1 MSTDEMN
8 TDAPSSTPRTGTT
21 GGPVGADRVENRE
34 PAWLL
39 VTRREI
45 VSRITDKSFLIGTVL
60 MIAMIVGFIGFTA
73 WQDERTDEVTLGA
86 TPDAV
91 AMATAIADNASE
103 VDDRVEV
110 TLVELDDEQDARTA
124 VREQDVDAWLH
135 PVDGGWELT
144 TESSEEDSLTDVARV
159 VVRQQVLADNAAELG
174 TSVDDLEAGS
184 TVSTAFLRGDAE
196 KAGVAEA
203 VGFVFVFLF
212 YFAAL
217 VFGMQLA
224 SSVIEEKQSRI
235 VEIIAAAIPLRHLLA
250 GKVLGNTALAVIQLL
265 VYLAV
270 GLVGM
275 SFTSFKSYVPALS
288 GPTAWF
294 IGFFLA
300 GFIALACL
308 WAVAGSLASRTEDL
322 QATSTP
328 LTMLMLVMFFGGL
341 SLDGRGQVIASFVP
355 PVSAVVMPKRIL
367 AGGVAWWEP
376 LVALGLLAVFAAIT
390 VWVGERLYRRA
401 LLQTGGR
408 VSLRQAW
415 SAAE

>member
-1 MSTDEMN
+1 MSTDKSSPDDLD
-8 TDAPSSTPRTGTT
+8 TDRR
-21 GGPVGADRVENRE
+21 DE
-34 PAWLL
+34 PPWLL
-39 VTRREI
+39 VTRREV
-45 VSRITDKSFLIGTVL
+45 VSRITDKSFLLGTAFMVVL
-60 MIAMIVGFIGFTA
+60 IAGFIGFSA
-73 WQDERTDEVTLGA
+73 WQEERTETVTLAA
-86 TPDAV
+86 TPDSA
-91 AMATAIADNASE
+91 AMATAVADAAPGVDENVEVTVVE
-103 VDDRVEV
+103 VDDRAAAESA
-110 TLVELDDEQDARTA
+110 LREDE
-124 VREQDVDAWLH
+124 VDAWLH
-135 PVDGGWELT
+135 PTDDGWQLT
-144 TESSEEDSLTDVARV
+144 SESSEQGSLTDVVEV
-159 VVRQQVLADNAAELG
+159 VVQQQVLADNAAEVG
-174 TSVDDLEAGS
+174 TTVESLQAGS
-184 TVSTAFLRGDAE
+184 TVTTAFLRGDAE

-235 VEIIAAAIPLRHLLA
+235 VEIIAAAIPVRHLLA
-250 GKVLGNTALAVIQLL
+250 GKVLGNTALAVIQLM
-265 VYLAV
+265 VYLVV
-270 GLVGM
+270 GLVGL
-275 SFTSFKSYVPALS
+275 SFTSYKSYVPALS

-341 SLDGRGQVIASFVP
+341 SLDGRAQVIASFVP

-367 AGGVAWWEP
+367 AGGVEWWEP
-376 LVALGLLAVFAAIT
+376 LLALGLLAVFAAVT
-390 VWVGERLYRRA
+390 VWIGERLYRRA

>member
-1 MSTDEMN
+1 MN
-8 TDAPSSTPRTGTT
+8 TDGNTQKTDRSTGTSD
-21 GGPVGADRVENRE
+21 G
-34 PAWLL
+34 PAWVL
-39 VTRREI
+39 VTRREV

-60 MIAMIVGFIGFTA
+60 MVVMIVGFLGFTA
-73 WQDERTDEVTLGA
+73 WQDERTESVTLGA

-91 AMATAIADNASE
+91 AMATAIEDGAAQH
-103 VDDRVEV
+103 DDKLRVEV
-110 TLVELDDEQDARTA
+110 VELADEAAAETALHDD
-124 VREQDVDAWLH
+124 DVDAWLH
-135 PVDGGWELT
+135 PTDDGWQLT
-144 TESSEEDSLTDVARV
+144 SESSEQESLTDVAQA
-159 VVRQQVLADNAAELG
+159 VVRQQVLADNAAGAG
-174 TSVDDLEAGS
+174 TTVEALEAGS
-184 TVSTAFLRGDAE
+184 TVSTDFLRGDAE
-196 KAGVAEA
+196 KAAVAEI

-217 VFGMQLA
+217 IFGMQLA

-265 VYLAV
+265 VYLVV
-270 GLVGM
+270 GLVGL
-275 SFTSFKSYVPALS
+275 SFTSYKSYVPALS

-300 GFIALACL
+300 GFVALACL

-341 SLDGRGQVIASFVP
+341 SLEGRGQVIASFVP

-367 AGGVAWWEP
+367 AGGVEWWEP
-376 LVALGLLAVFAAIT
+376 LVALGLLAAFAAVT

>member
-1 MSTDEMN
+1 
-8 TDAPSSTPRTGTT
+8 
-21 GGPVGADRVENRE
+21 
-34 PAWLL
+34 
-39 VTRREI
+39 
-45 VSRITDKSFLIGTVL
+45 
-60 MIAMIVGFIGFTA
+60 
-73 WQDERTDEVTLGA
+73 
-86 TPDAV
+86 
-91 AMATAIADNASE
+91 MATAISDNAAD
-103 VDDRVEV
+103 VDDKVEV
-110 TLVELDDEQDARTA
+110 TVVELADGVAA
-124 VREQDVDAWLH
+124 KAALREEEVDAWLH

-144 TESSEEDSLTDVARV
+144 SESSEQDSLTDVTRV
-159 VVRQQVLADNAAELG
+159 VVRQQVLADNAAGVGSTVAE
-174 TSVDDLEAGS
+174 LEAGS
-184 TVSTAFLRGDAE
+184 SVTTAFLRGDAE

-217 VFGMQLA
+217 IFGMQLA

-250 GKVLGNTALAVIQLL
+250 GKVLGNTALAVIQLM

-270 GLVGM
+270 GLVGL
-275 SFTSFKSYVPALS
+275 SFTSYKSYVPALS
-288 GPTAWF
+288 GPTLWF

-300 GFIALACL
+300 GFVALACL

-328 LTMLMLVMFFGGL
+328 LTMLMLAMFFGGL
-341 SLDGRGQVIASFVP
+341 SLDGRAQAIASFLP

-376 LVALGLLAVFAAIT
+376 LVALGLLAVFAALT

-415 SAAE
+415 TAVE

>member
-1 MSTDEMN
+1 MNTGMSTDQ
-8 TDAPSSTPRTGTT
+8 T
-21 GGPVGADRVENRE
+21 NRE
-34 PAWLL
+34 PAWML
-39 VTRREI
+39 VTKREI
-45 VSRITDKSFLIGTVL
+45 VSRITDKAFLIGTVL
-60 MIAMIVGFIGFTA
+60 TVAMIVGFIGFTA
-73 WQDERTDEVTLGA
+73 WQEEKTDSVTLGA

-91 AMATAIADNASE
+91 EMANAVKAGAPK
-103 VDDRVEV
+103 VDAKVEV
-110 TLVELDDEQDARTA
+110 KVVELDDEAAARTA
-124 VREQDVDAWLH
+124 LTEGEVDAWLH
-135 PVDGGWELT
+135 PKDGGWALT
-144 TESSEEDSLTDVARV
+144 SESSEQESLTSVTRA
-159 VVRQQVLADNAAELG
+159 VVRQQVLADNAGRVG
-174 TSVDDLEAGS
+174 TTVEALENGS
-184 TVSTAFLRGDAE
+184 TVTTGFLRGDAE
-196 KAGVAEA
+196 KAAVAEA

-217 VFGMQLA
+217 IFGMQLA

-265 VYLAV
+265 VYLVV
-270 GLVGM
+270 GLVGLT
-275 SFTSFKSYVPALS
+275 FTSYKSYVPALS

-300 GFIALACL
+300 GFVALACL

-328 LTMLMLVMFFGGL
+328 LTMLMLAMFFGGL

-367 AGGVAWWEP
+367 AGGVEWWEP
-376 LVALGLLAVFAAIT
+376 LVALGLLAVFAAAT

>member
-1 MSTDEMN
+1 MST
-8 TDAPSSTPRTGTT
+8 TH
-21 GGPVGADRVENRE
+21 DRER
-34 PAWLL
+34 AWLL
-39 VTRREI
+39 VTRREV

-60 MIAMIVGFIGFTA
+60 MVAMIVGFIGFTA
-73 WQDERTDEVTLGA
+73 WQEERTDEATLGA
-86 TPDAV
+86 TPEAV
-91 AMATAIADNASE
+91 AMAQAVADTAPE
-103 VDDRVEV
+103 VDDKLEV
-110 TLVELDDEQDARTA
+110 RLVELEDDAAARA
-124 VREQDVDAWLH
+124 ALEADEVDAWLH
-135 PVDGGWELT
+135 PVDGGWQLT
-144 TESSEEDSLTDVARV
+144 SESSEQDSLTDATRV
-159 VVRQQVLADNAAELG
+159 VVRQQVLAENASGVG
-174 TSVDDLEAGS
+174 TTVEELEAGS
-184 TVSTAFLRGDAE
+184 TVSTGFLRGDAE
-196 KAGVAEA
+196 KAAVADA

-250 GKVLGNTALAVIQLL
+250 GKILGNTALALIQLL

-270 GLVGM
+270 GLVGLT
-275 SFTSFKSYVPALS
+275 FTPYKSYVPALS
-288 GPTAWF
+288 GPAAWF
-294 IGFFLA
+294 LAFFLA
-300 GFIALACL
+300 GFVALACL

-367 AGGVAWWEP
+367 AGGVEWWEP
-376 LVALGLLAVFAAIT
+376 LVALGLLAAFALVT
-390 VWVGERLYRRA
+390 VWLGERLYRRA

-415 SAAE
+415 STPE

>member
-1 MSTDEMN
+1 MSTDTSRN
-8 TDAPSSTPRTGTT
+8 DNRDP
-21 GGPVGADRVENRE
+21 DRRDE

-39 VTRREI
+39 VTRREV
-45 VSRITDKSFLIGTVL
+45 VSRITDKSFLLGTAFMVVL
-60 MIAMIVGFIGFTA
+60 IAGFIGFSA
-73 WQDERTDEVTLGA
+73 WQEERTDTVTLAA
-86 TPDAV
+86 TPDAA
-91 AMATAIADNASE
+91 AMATAVADAAPGVDENVEVTVLE
-103 VDDRVEV
+103 VDDRAAAESA
-110 TLVELDDEQDARTA
+110 LREDEA
-124 VREQDVDAWLH
+124 DAWLH
-135 PVDGGWELT
+135 PTDDGWQLT
-144 TESSEEDSLTDVARV
+144 SESSEQGSLTNVVEV
-159 VVRQQVLADNAAELG
+159 VVQQQVLADNAAEVG
-174 TSVDDLEAGS
+174 TTVESLQAGS
-184 TVSTAFLRGDAE
+184 TVTTDFLRGDAE

-235 VEIIAAAIPLRHLLA
+235 VEIIAAAIPVRHLLA
-250 GKVLGNTALAVIQLL
+250 GKVLGNTALAVIQLM
-265 VYLAV
+265 VYLVV
-270 GLVGM
+270 GLVGL
-275 SFTSFKSYVPALS
+275 SFTSYKSYVPALS

-367 AGGVAWWEP
+367 AGGVEWWEP
-376 LVALGLLAVFAAIT
+376 LLALGLLAAFAAVT
-390 VWVGERLYRRA
+390 VWIGERLYRRA

>member
-1 MSTDEMN
+1 MSTDNN
-8 TDAPSSTPRTGTT
+8 T
-21 GGPVGADRVENRE
+21 E

-39 VTRREI
+39 VTRREV
-45 VSRITDKSFLIGTVL
+45 VSRITDKSFLIGTAL
-60 MIAMIVGFIGFTA
+60 MVAMLVGFIGFTA
-73 WQDERTDEVTLGA
+73 WQDERTDEVTLAA

-91 AMATAIADNASE
+91 AMADVIAETAPDVDDKVEIKVLE
-103 VDDRVEV
+103 VDDA
-110 TLVELDDEQDARTA
+110 DAAETA
-124 VREQDVDAWLH
+124 LRESEADAWLH
-135 PVDGGWELT
+135 PADDGWQLT
-144 TESSEEDSLTDVARV
+144 SESSEQESLTEVTRT
-159 VVRQQVLADNAAELG
+159 VVRQAVLAENATNAG
-174 TSVDDLEAGS
+174 TTVEALEAGS
-184 TVSTAFLRGDAE
+184 AVSTDFLRGDAE
-196 KAGVAEA
+196 KAAVAQA

-217 VFGMQLA
+217 IFGMQLA

-250 GKVLGNTALAVIQLL
+250 GKVLGNTALAMIQLL
-265 VYLAV
+265 IYLAV
-270 GLVGM
+270 GLVGL
-275 SFTSFKSYVPALS
+275 SFTPYKSFVPALS

-294 IGFFLA
+294 IGFFFA
-300 GFIALACL
+300 GFVALACL

-328 LTMLMLVMFFGGL
+328 LTMLMLVMFFGGV
-341 SLDGRGQVIASFVP
+341 SLDGRAQVIASFVP

-367 AGGVAWWEP
+367 AGGVEWWEP
-376 LVALGLLAVFAAIT
+376 LLALGLLAAFAAIT

-415 SAAE
+415 AAAE

>member
-1 MSTDEMN
+1 MSTDDT
-8 TDAPSSTPRTGTT
+8 TDDGIDDGIATSARHN
-21 GGPVGADRVENRE
+21 GGGNE

-39 VTRREI
+39 VTRREV
-45 VSRITDKSFLIGTVL
+45 VSRITDKSFLLGTAFMVL
-60 MIAMIVGFIGFTA
+60 LIAGFIGFSA
-73 WQDERTDEVTLGA
+73 WQDERTEDVTLAA

-91 AMATAIADNASE
+91 AMAAVIVDGADE
-103 VDDRVEV
+103 VDDQVEV
-110 TLVELDDEQDARTA
+110 TLLEVDDQDAA
-124 VREQDVDAWLH
+124 EAALREAEADAWLH
-135 PVDGGWELT
+135 PTDDGWQLT
-144 TESSEEDSLTDVARV
+144 SESSEQDALTEVTRAL
-159 VVRQQVLADNAAELG
+159 VRRAVLAENAAAAG
-174 TSVDDLEAGS
+174 TSVEALEAGS
-184 TVSTAFLRGDAE
+184 TVSTGFLRGDAE
-196 KAGVAEA
+196 RAGLAEA

-250 GKVLGNTALAVIQLL
+250 GKVLGNTALALIQLL

-270 GLVGM
+270 GLAGL
-275 SFTSFKSYVPALS
+275 SFTPYKSYVPALS

-294 IGFFLA
+294 VAFFLA
-300 GFIALACL
+300 GFVALACL

-367 AGGVAWWEP
+367 AGGVEWWEP
-376 LVALGLLAVFAAIT
+376 LLALGLLAVFAAVT
-390 VWVGERLYRRA
+390 VRVGERLYRRA

-415 SAAE
+415 AAAE

>member
-1 MSTDEMN
+1 MSTDNN
-8 TDAPSSTPRTGTT
+8 T
-21 GGPVGADRVENRE
+21 E

-39 VTRREI
+39 VTRREV
-45 VSRITDKSFLIGTVL
+45 VSRITDKSFLIGTAL
-60 MIAMIVGFIGFTA
+60 MVAMLVGFIGFTA
-73 WQDERTDEVTLGA
+73 WQDERTDEVTLAA

-91 AMATAIADNASE
+91 AMADVIAETAPDVDDKVDVTVLE
-103 VDDRVEV
+103 VDDA
-110 TLVELDDEQDARTA
+110 DAAETA
-124 VREQDVDAWLH
+124 LRESEADAWLH
-135 PVDGGWELT
+135 PADDGWQLT
-144 TESSEEDSLTDVARV
+144 SESSEQESLTEVTRS
-159 VVRQQVLADNAAELG
+159 VVRQAVLAENAADAG
-174 TSVDDLEAGS
+174 TTVEALEAGS
-184 TVSTAFLRGDAE
+184 AVSTDFLRGDAE
-196 KAGVAEA
+196 KAAVAQA

-217 VFGMQLA
+217 IFGMQLA

-250 GKVLGNTALAVIQLL
+250 GKVLGNTALAMIQLL
-265 VYLAV
+265 IYLAV
-270 GLVGM
+270 GLVGL
-275 SFTSFKSYVPALS
+275 SFTPYKSFVPALS

-294 IGFFLA
+294 IGFFFA
-300 GFIALACL
+300 GFVALACL

-328 LTMLMLVMFFGGL
+328 LTMLMLVMFFGGV
-341 SLDGRGQVIASFVP
+341 SLDGRAQVIASFVP

-367 AGGVAWWEP
+367 AGGVEWWEP
-376 LVALGLLAVFAAIT
+376 LLALGLLAAFAAIT

-415 SAAE
+415 AAAE

>member
-1 MSTDEMN
+1 MN
-8 TDAPSSTPRTGTT
+8 TSRST
-21 GGPVGADRVENRE
+21 EKNE

-39 VTRREI
+39 VTRREV
-45 VSRITDKSFLIGTVL
+45 VSRITDKSFLIGTAL
-60 MIAMIVGFIGFTA
+60 MVVMLAGFIGFTA
-73 WQDERTDEVTLGA
+73 WQDEKTDQVTLGA
-86 TPDAV
+86 TPDSVTMARAV
-91 AMATAIADNASE
+91 VASAPD
-103 VDDRVEV
+103 VDDNVEV
-110 TLVELDDEQDARTA
+110 AVVELDDEAAAKAALKED
-124 VREQDVDAWLH
+124 DVDAWLH
-135 PVDGGWELT
+135 PVDDGWELT
-144 TESSEEDSLTDVARV
+144 SESSEQDSLTAVVRT
-159 VVRQQVLADNAAELG
+159 VVRQQVLADHAAGAG
-174 TSVDDLEAGS
+174 TTVEDLESGS
-184 TVSTAFLRGDAE
+184 AVSTAFLRGDAE
-196 KAGVAEA
+196 KAAVAQA

-265 VYLAV
+265 VYLTV
-270 GLVGM
+270 GLVGL
-275 SFTSFKSYVPALS
+275 SFTPYKSYVPALS

-300 GFIALACL
+300 GFVALACL

-328 LTMLMLVMFFGGL
+328 LTMLMLAMFFGGL
-341 SLDGRGQVIASFVP
+341 SLDGRAQVIASYIP

-367 AGGVAWWEP
+367 AGGVVWWEP
-376 LVALGLLAVFAAIT
+376 LLALGLLAAFAVVT

-415 SAAE
+415 SGAE

>member
-1 MSTDEMN
+1 MSTQ
-8 TDAPSSTPRTGTT
+8 TDRTSH
-21 GGPVGADRVENRE
+21 E

-39 VTRREI
+39 VTRREV
-45 VSRITDKSFLIGTVL
+45 VSRITDKSFLLGTAFMVL
-60 MIAMIVGFIGFTA
+60 LIAGFIGFSA
-73 WQDERTDEVTLGA
+73 WQDGRTESVTLAA

-91 AMATAIADNASE
+91 AMATAIEDGAQE
-103 VDDRVEV
+103 VDDKLEV
-110 TLVELDDEQDARTA
+110 TLLEVDDESAAETA
-124 VREQDVDAWLH
+124 LRGDEADAWLH
-135 PVDGGWELT
+135 PVDDGWQLT
-144 TESSEEDSLTDVARV
+144 SESSEQDTLTSVTRA
-159 VVRQQVLADNAAELG
+159 VVRQAVLADNAAGAG
-174 TSVDDLEAGS
+174 TSVEALEAGS
-184 TVSTAFLRGDAE
+184 TVTTDFLRGDAE
-196 KAGVAEA
+196 RAAVAET

-250 GKVLGNTALAVIQLL
+250 GKVLGNTALAMIQLL

-275 SFTSFKSYVPALS
+275 SFSPYKSYVPALS

-294 IGFFLA
+294 LAFFFA
-300 GFIALACL
+300 GFVALACL

-367 AGGVAWWEP
+367 AGGVEWWEP
-376 LVALGLLAVFAAIT
+376 LLALGLLAAFAAVT

-401 LLQTGGR
+401 LMQTGGR

-415 SAAE
+415 AASE

>member
-1 MSTDEMN
+1 MSTDRDTCGD
-8 TDAPSSTPRTGTT
+8 TDSTHQP
-21 GGPVGADRVENRE
+21 

-39 VTRREI
+39 VTRREV

-60 MIAMIVGFIGFTA
+60 MVAMLVGFIGFAA
-73 WQDERTDEVTLGA
+73 WQGERTDRATLAA

-91 AMATAIADNASE
+91 AMATAVVDSASEADDGIEVSLVE
-103 VDDRVEV
+103 VDDE
-110 TLVELDDEQDARTA
+110 AAATA
-124 VREQDVDAWLH
+124 ALTDSEVDAWLH

-144 TESSEEDSLTDVARV
+144 SESSEQGSLTPVVEA
-159 VVRQQVLADNAAELG
+159 VVRQQVLADNAARAG
-174 TSVDDLEAGS
+174 TTVEELEAGS
-184 TVSTAFLRGDAE
+184 AVTTAFLRGDAE
-196 KAGVAEA
+196 KAAVADA

-212 YFAAL
+212 YIAAL

-250 GKVLGNTALAVIQLL
+250 GKVLGNTALAMIQVLIY
-265 VYLAV
+265 VAV
-270 GLVGM
+270 GLVGL

-288 GPTAWF
+288 GPVAWF

-322 QATSTP
+322 QTTSTP
-328 LTMLMLVMFFGGL
+328 LTMLILAIFFGGL

-367 AGGVAWWEP
+367 SGGVAWWEP

>member
-1 MSTDEMN
+1 MSTQKRTE
-8 TDAPSSTPRTGTT
+8 ST
-21 GGPVGADRVENRE
+21 E

-45 VSRITDKSFLIGTVL
+45 VSRITDKSFLVGTALMVV
-60 MIAMIVGFIGFTA
+60 MIAGFIGFSA
-73 WQDERTDEVTLGA
+73 WQDEKTDQVTLGA

-91 AMATAIADNASE
+91 AMARAVVESAPD
-103 VDDRVEV
+103 VDANVKV
-110 TLVELDDEQDARTA
+110 TVVELDDEAA
-124 VREQDVDAWLH
+124 AEQALKDDDVDGWLH
-135 PVDGGWELT
+135 PVADGWEVT
-144 TESSEEDSLTDVARV
+144 SESSEQDSLSDVVRT
-159 VVRQQVLADNAAELG
+159 VVRQTVLADNAAGAG
-174 TSVDDLEAGS
+174 TTVADLEAGS

-196 KAGVAEA
+196 KAAVAQA

-250 GKVLGNTALAVIQLL
+250 GKVLGNTALAVIQLM
-265 VYLAV
+265 VYLVV
-270 GLVGM
+270 GLVGL
-275 SFTSFKSYVPALS
+275 SFTPYKSYVPALS

-300 GFIALACL
+300 GFVALACL

-341 SLDGRGQVIASFVP
+341 SLDGRAQVIASFIP

-367 AGGVAWWEP
+367 AGGVGWWEP
-376 LVALGLLAVFAAIT
+376 LVALGLLAAFALVT

>member
-1 MSTDEMN
+1 MSTQDHTQAR
-8 TDAPSSTPRTGTT
+8 TDRGGTG
-21 GGPVGADRVENRE
+21 E

-39 VTRREI
+39 VTRREV
-45 VSRITDKSFLIGTVL
+45 VSRITDKSFLLGTAFMVVL
-60 MIAMIVGFIGFTA
+60 IAGFIGFSA
-73 WQDERTDEVTLGA
+73 WQEERTDAVTLGA
-86 TPDAV
+86 TPDSV
-91 AMATAIADNASE
+91 AMAGVIEDMAPE
-103 VDDRVEV
+103 VDENVEV
-110 TLVELDDEQDARTA
+110 TVVELADRDAAETA
-124 VREQDVDAWLH
+124 LREEEVDAWLH
-135 PVDGGWELT
+135 PVDGGWQLT
-144 TESSEEDSLTDVARV
+144 SESSEQGALTDVTSA
-159 VVRQQVLADNAAELG
+159 VVRQQVLADNAA
-174 TSVDDLEAGS
+174 SVGSTVEQLEAGS
-184 TVSTAFLRGDAE
+184 TVTTEFLRGDAE
-196 KAGVAEA
+196 KASVAEA

-235 VEIIAAAIPLRHLLA
+235 VEIIAAAIPVRHLLA
-250 GKVLGNTALAVIQLL
+250 GKVLGNTALAVIQLM

-270 GLVGM
+270 GLVGL
-275 SFTSFKSYVPALS
+275 SFTSYKSYVPALS

-294 IGFFLA
+294 IAFFLA
-300 GFIALACL
+300 GFVALACL

-322 QATSTP
+322 QTTSTP

-367 AGGVAWWEP
+367 AGGVEWWEP
-376 LVALGLLAVFAAIT
+376 LVALGLLAVFAAVT
-390 VWVGERLYRRA
+390 VWIGERLYRRA

-415 SAAE
+415 STAE

>member
-1 MSTDEMN
+1 MSTVKNAEKA
-8 TDAPSSTPRTGTT
+8 T
-21 GGPVGADRVENRE
+21 E
-34 PAWLL
+34 PAWVL
-39 VTRREI
+39 VTRREV

-60 MIAMIVGFIGFTA
+60 MVAMIVGFLGFTA
-73 WQDERTDEVTLGA
+73 WQDEATESVTLGA

-91 AMATAIADNASE
+91 AMAAAIEDGAAQ
-103 VDDRVEV
+103 VDDQLRVEV
-110 TLVELDDEQDARTA
+110 VELDDESAAEAALNDD
-124 VREQDVDAWLH
+124 DVDAWLH
-135 PVDGGWELT
+135 PTDDGWQLT
-144 TESSEEDSLTDVARV
+144 SESSEQESLTDVVQV
-159 VVRQQVLADNAAELG
+159 VVRQQVLADNAAGVG
-174 TSVDDLEAGS
+174 TTVEALQAGS
-184 TVSTAFLRGDAE
+184 TVSTDFLRGDAE
-196 KAGVAEA
+196 KAAVAEI

-217 VFGMQLA
+217 IFGMQLA

-265 VYLAV
+265 VYLVV
-270 GLVGM
+270 GLVGL
-275 SFTSFKSYVPALS
+275 SFTSYKSYVPALS

-341 SLDGRGQVIASFVP
+341 SLEGRGQVIASFVP

-367 AGGVAWWEP
+367 AGGVEWWEP
-376 LVALGLLAVFAAIT
+376 LVALGLLAGFAAGT

>member
-1 MSTDEMN
+1 
-8 TDAPSSTPRTGTT
+8 
-21 GGPVGADRVENRE
+21 
-34 PAWLL
+34 
-39 VTRREI
+39 
-45 VSRITDKSFLIGTVL
+45 
-60 MIAMIVGFIGFTA
+60 
-73 WQDERTDEVTLGA
+73 VTLAA
-86 TPDAV
+86 TPDAAV
-91 AMATAIADNASE
+91 MATAVADAAPGVDENVEVTVVE
-103 VDDRVEV
+103 VDDRAAAESA
-110 TLVELDDEQDARTA
+110 LREDE
-124 VREQDVDAWLH
+124 VDAWLH
-135 PVDGGWELT
+135 PTDDGWQLT
-144 TESSEEDSLTDVARV
+144 SESSEQGSLTDVVEEV
-159 VVRQQVLADNAAELG
+159 VQQQVLADNAAEVG
-174 TSVDDLEAGS
+174 TTVESLQAGS
-184 TVSTAFLRGDAE
+184 TVTTAFLRGDAE

-235 VEIIAAAIPLRHLLA
+235 VEIIAAAIPVRHLLA
-250 GKVLGNTALAVIQLL
+250 GKVLGNTALAVIQLM
-265 VYLAV
+265 VYLVV
-270 GLVGM
+270 GLVGL
-275 SFTSFKSYVPALS
+275 SFTSYKSYVPALS

-341 SLDGRGQVIASFVP
+341 SLDGRAQVIASFVP

-367 AGGVAWWEP
+367 AGGVEWWEP
-376 LVALGLLAVFAAIT
+376 LLALGLLAAFAAVT
-390 VWVGERLYRRA
+390 VWIGERLYRRA

>member
-1 MSTDEMN
+1 MRTDTSSPDN
-8 TDAPSSTPRTGTT
+8 QSPDNRDTDRR
-21 GGPVGADRVENRE
+21 DE
-34 PAWLL
+34 PPWLL
-39 VTRREI
+39 VTRREV
-45 VSRITDKSFLIGTVL
+45 VSRITDKSFLLGTAFMVVL
-60 MIAMIVGFIGFTA
+60 IAGFIGFSA
-73 WQDERTDEVTLGA
+73 WQEERTETVTLAA
-86 TPDAV
+86 TPDAA
-91 AMATAIADNASE
+91 AMATAVADAAPGVDENVEVTVVE
-103 VDDRVEV
+103 VDDRAAAESA
-110 TLVELDDEQDARTA
+110 LREDE
-124 VREQDVDAWLH
+124 VDAWLH
-135 PVDGGWELT
+135 PTDDGWQLT
-144 TESSEEDSLTDVARV
+144 SESSEQGSLTDVVEV
-159 VVRQQVLADNAAELG
+159 VVQQQVLADNAAEVG
-174 TSVDDLEAGS
+174 TTVESLQAGS
-184 TVSTAFLRGDAE
+184 TVTTAFLRGDAE

-235 VEIIAAAIPLRHLLA
+235 VEIIAAAIPVRHLLA
-250 GKVLGNTALAVIQLL
+250 GKVLGNTALAVIQLM
-265 VYLAV
+265 VYLVV
-270 GLVGM
+270 GLVGL
-275 SFTSFKSYVPALS
+275 SFTSYKSYVPALS

-341 SLDGRGQVIASFVP
+341 SLDGRAQVIASFVP

-367 AGGVAWWEP
+367 AGGVEWWEP
-376 LVALGLLAVFAAIT
+376 LLALGLLAAFAAVT
-390 VWVGERLYRRA
+390 VWIGERLYRRA

>member
-1 MSTDEMN
+1 MSNDTPSPDNQSPDNRDTDRR
-8 TDAPSSTPRTGTT
+8 D
-21 GGPVGADRVENRE
+21 E
-34 PAWLL
+34 PPWLL
-39 VTRREI
+39 VTRREV
-45 VSRITDKSFLIGTVL
+45 VSRITDKSFLLGTAFMVVL
-60 MIAMIVGFIGFTA
+60 IAGFIGFSA
-73 WQDERTDEVTLGA
+73 WQEERTETVTLAA
-86 TPDAV
+86 TPDAA
-91 AMATAIADNASE
+91 AMATAVADAAPGVDENVEVTVVE
-103 VDDRVEV
+103 VDDRAAAESA
-110 TLVELDDEQDARTA
+110 LREDE
-124 VREQDVDAWLH
+124 VDAWLH
-135 PVDGGWELT
+135 PTDDGWQLT
-144 TESSEEDSLTDVARV
+144 SESSEQGSLTDVVEV
-159 VVRQQVLADNAAELG
+159 VVQQQVLADNAAEVG
-174 TSVDDLEAGS
+174 TRVESLQAGS
-184 TVSTAFLRGDAE
+184 TVTTAFLRGDAE

-235 VEIIAAAIPLRHLLA
+235 VEIIAAAIPVRHLLA
-250 GKVLGNTALAVIQLL
+250 GKVLGNTALAVIQLM
-265 VYLAV
+265 VYLVV
-270 GLVGM
+270 GLVGL
-275 SFTSFKSYVPALS
+275 SFTSYKSYVPALS

-341 SLDGRGQVIASFVP
+341 SLDGRAQVIASFVP

-367 AGGVAWWEP
+367 AGGVEWWEP
-376 LVALGLLAVFAAIT
+376 LLALGLLAAFAAVT
-390 VWVGERLYRRA
+390 VWIGERLYRRA

>member
-1 MSTDEMN
+1 MSTHDD
-8 TDAPSSTPRTGTT
+8 TRDARGSTG
-21 GGPVGADRVENRE
+21 E
-34 PAWLL
+34 PPWLL
-39 VTRREI
+39 VTRREV
-45 VSRITDKSFLIGTVL
+45 VSRITDKSFLLGTAFMVL
-60 MIAMIVGFIGFTA
+60 LIAGFIGFTA
-73 WQDERTDEVTLGA
+73 WQEERTDEVTLAA

-91 AMATAIADNASE
+91 AMATAIADGAPQ
-103 VDDRVEV
+103 VDDRVVV
-110 TLVELDDEQDARTA
+110 TLLEVDDADAAEAALLDDEA
-124 VREQDVDAWLH
+124 DAWLH
-135 PVDGGWELT
+135 PADDGWQLT
-144 TESSEEDSLTDVARV
+144 SESSEQDGLTDVARV
-159 VVRQQVLADNAAELG
+159 IVQEQVLADNAADAG
-174 TSVDDLEAGS
+174 TTVEALQAGS
-184 TVSTAFLRGDAE
+184 TVSTDFLRGDAE

-217 VFGMQLA
+217 TFGMQLA

-250 GKVLGNTALAVIQLL
+250 GKVLGNTALALIQLL
-265 VYLAV
+265 VYLVV

-275 SFTSFKSYVPALS
+275 SFTPFKSYVPALS

-294 IGFFLA
+294 IAFFFA
-300 GFIALACL
+300 GFVALACL

-367 AGGVAWWEP
+367 AGGVEWWEP
-376 LVALGLLAVFAAIT
+376 LLALGLLAVFAAIT
-390 VWVGERLYRRA
+390 VAVGERLYRRA

-415 SAAE
+415 AAAE

>member
-1 MSTDEMN
+1 MSTDK
-8 TDAPSSTPRTGTT
+8 SSPDNLD
-21 GGPVGADRVENRE
+21 ADRRDE
-34 PAWLL
+34 PPWLL
-39 VTRREI
+39 VTRREV
-45 VSRITDKSFLIGTVL
+45 VSRITDKSFLLGTAFMVVL
-60 MIAMIVGFIGFTA
+60 IAGFIGFSA
-73 WQDERTDEVTLGA
+73 WQEERTETVTLAA
-86 TPDAV
+86 TPDAA
-91 AMATAIADNASE
+91 AMATAVADAAPGVDENVEVTVVE
-103 VDDRVEV
+103 VDDRAAAESA
-110 TLVELDDEQDARTA
+110 LREDE
-124 VREQDVDAWLH
+124 VDAWLH
-135 PVDGGWELT
+135 PTDDGWQLT
-144 TESSEEDSLTDVARV
+144 SESSEQGSLTDVVEV
-159 VVRQQVLADNAAELG
+159 VVQQQVLADNAAEVG
-174 TSVDDLEAGS
+174 TTVESLQAGS
-184 TVSTAFLRGDAE
+184 TVTTAFLRGDAE

-235 VEIIAAAIPLRHLLA
+235 VEIIAAAIPVRHLLA
-250 GKVLGNTALAVIQLL
+250 GKVLGNTALAVIQLM
-265 VYLAV
+265 VYLVV
-270 GLVGM
+270 GLVGL
-275 SFTSFKSYVPALS
+275 SFTSYKSYVPALS

-341 SLDGRGQVIASFVP
+341 SLDGRAQVIASFVP

-367 AGGVAWWEP
+367 AGGVEWWEP
-376 LVALGLLAVFAAIT
+376 LLALALLAAFAAVT
-390 VWVGERLYRRA
+390 VWIGERLYRRA

>member
-1 MSTDEMN
+1 MSTQHP
-8 TDAPSSTPRTGTT
+8 TDPVADTGTDT
-21 GGPVGADRVENRE
+21 GTDTGQSE

-39 VTRREI
+39 VTRREV
-45 VSRITDKSFLIGTVL
+45 VSRITDKSFLLGTAFMVVL
-60 MIAMIVGFIGFTA
+60 IAGFIGFTA
-73 WQDERTDEVTLGA
+73 WQENRTDEVTLAA

-91 AMATAIADNASE
+91 AMATAVKDGAGA
-103 VDDRVEV
+103 VDDAVEV
-110 TLVELDDEQDARTA
+110 TLLEVDDQDAAEAALTDDRA
-124 VREQDVDAWLH
+124 DAWLH
-135 PVDGGWELT
+135 PVDGGWQLT
-144 TESSEEDSLTDVARV
+144 SESSEQDSLTDVVTA
-159 VVRQQVLADNAAELG
+159 VVRQQVLSDNAAGAG
-174 TSVDDLEAGS
+174 TTVEALEAGS
-184 TVSTAFLRGDAE
+184 TVTTDFLRGDAD
-196 KAGVAEA
+196 KAAVADA

-235 VEIIAAAIPLRHLLA
+235 VEIIAAAIPLRQLLA

-265 VYLAV
+265 TYLVV
-270 GLVGM
+270 GLVGL
-275 SFTSFKSYVPALS
+275 SFTSFKSYIPDLT

-294 IGFFLA
+294 LAFFLA
-300 GFIALACL
+300 GFVALACL
-308 WAVAGSLASRTEDL
+308 WAVAGSLASRAEDL
-322 QATSTP
+322 QSTSTP

-341 SLDGRGQVIASFVP
+341 SLDGRAQVIASFVP

-376 LVALGLLAVFAAIT
+376 LVALGLLAAFAAVT

-415 SAAE
+415 ATAE

>member
-1 MSTDEMN
+1 MSTDNN
-8 TDAPSSTPRTGTT
+8 T
-21 GGPVGADRVENRE
+21 E

-39 VTRREI
+39 VTRREV
-45 VSRITDKSFLIGTVL
+45 VSRITDKSFLIGTAL
-60 MIAMIVGFIGFTA
+60 MVAMLVGFIGFTA
-73 WQDERTDEVTLGA
+73 WQDERTDEVTLAA

-91 AMATAIADNASE
+91 AMADVIAETAPDVDDKVEVTVLE
-103 VDDRVEV
+103 VDDA
-110 TLVELDDEQDARTA
+110 DAAETA
-124 VREQDVDAWLH
+124 LRESEADAWLH
-135 PVDGGWELT
+135 PADDGWQLT
-144 TESSEEDSLTDVARV
+144 SESSEQESLTEVTRT
-159 VVRQQVLADNAAELG
+159 VVRQAVLAENATNAG
-174 TSVDDLEAGS
+174 TTVEALEAGS
-184 TVSTAFLRGDAE
+184 AVSTDFLRGDAE
-196 KAGVAEA
+196 KAAVAQA

-217 VFGMQLA
+217 IFGMQLA

-250 GKVLGNTALAVIQLL
+250 GKVLGNTALAMIQLL
-265 VYLAV
+265 IYLAV
-270 GLVGM
+270 GLVGL
-275 SFTSFKSYVPALS
+275 SFTPYKSFVPALS

-294 IGFFLA
+294 IGFFFA
-300 GFIALACL
+300 GFVALACL

-328 LTMLMLVMFFGGL
+328 LTMLMLVMFFGGV
-341 SLDGRGQVIASFVP
+341 SLDGRAQVIASFVP

-367 AGGVAWWEP
+367 AGGVEWWEP
-376 LVALGLLAVFAAIT
+376 LLALGLLAAFAAIT

-415 SAAE
+415 AAAE

>member
-1 MSTDEMN
+1 MST
-8 TDAPSSTPRTGTT
+8 TH
-21 GGPVGADRVENRE
+21 DRER
-34 PAWLL
+34 AWLL
-39 VTRREI
+39 VTRREV

-60 MIAMIVGFIGFTA
+60 MVAMIVGFIGFTA
-73 WQDERTDEVTLGA
+73 WQEERTAEATLGA
-86 TPDAV
+86 TPEAV
-91 AMATAIADNASE
+91 AMAQAVVDAAPE
-103 VDDRVEV
+103 VDDKLEV
-110 TLVELDDEQDARTA
+110 RLVELDDDTAARA
-124 VREQDVDAWLH
+124 ALEADEVDAWLH
-135 PVDGGWELT
+135 PVDGGWQLT
-144 TESSEEDSLTDVARV
+144 SESSEQDSLTDAARV
-159 VVRQQVLADNAAELG
+159 VVRQQVLADNAAGVGSTVEE
-174 TSVDDLEAGS
+174 LEAGS
-184 TVSTAFLRGDAE
+184 TVSTDFLRGDAE
-196 KAGVAEA
+196 RAAVAEA

-250 GKVLGNTALAVIQLL
+250 GKVLGNTALALIQLL

-270 GLVGM
+270 GLVGLT
-275 SFTSFKSYVPALS
+275 FTPYKSYVPALS
-288 GPTAWF
+288 GPAAWF
-294 IGFFLA
+294 LAFFLA
-300 GFIALACL
+300 GFVALACL

-367 AGGVAWWEP
+367 AGGVDWWEP
-376 LVALGLLAVFAAIT
+376 LVALGLLAAFALAT

>member
-1 MSTDEMN
+1 MSTDNN
-8 TDAPSSTPRTGTT
+8 T
-21 GGPVGADRVENRE
+21 E

-39 VTRREI
+39 VTRREV
-45 VSRITDKSFLIGTVL
+45 VSRITDKSFLIGTAL
-60 MIAMIVGFIGFTA
+60 MVAMLVGFIGFTA
-73 WQDERTDEVTLGA
+73 WQDERTDEVTLAA

-91 AMATAIADNASE
+91 AMADVIAETAPDVDDKVDVTVLE
-103 VDDRVEV
+103 VDDA
-110 TLVELDDEQDARTA
+110 DAAETA
-124 VREQDVDAWLH
+124 LRESEADAWLH
-135 PVDGGWELT
+135 PADDGWQLT
-144 TESSEEDSLTDVARV
+144 SESSEQESLTEVTRT
-159 VVRQQVLADNAAELG
+159 VVRQAVLAENATNAG
-174 TSVDDLEAGS
+174 TTVEALEAGS
-184 TVSTAFLRGDAE
+184 AVSTDFLRGDAE
-196 KAGVAEA
+196 KAAVAQA

-217 VFGMQLA
+217 IFGMQLA

-250 GKVLGNTALAVIQLL
+250 GKVLGNTALAMIQLL
-265 VYLAV
+265 IYLAV
-270 GLVGM
+270 GLVGL
-275 SFTSFKSYVPALS
+275 SFTPYKSFVPALS

-294 IGFFLA
+294 IGFFFA
-300 GFIALACL
+300 GFGALACL

-328 LTMLMLVMFFGGL
+328 LTMLMLVMFFGGV
-341 SLDGRGQVIASFVP
+341 SLDGRAQVIASFVP

-367 AGGVAWWEP
+367 AGGVEWWEP
-376 LVALGLLAVFAAIT
+376 LLALGLLAAFAAIT

-415 SAAE
+415 AAAE

>member
-1 MSTDEMN
+1 MSTDNN
-8 TDAPSSTPRTGTT
+8 T
-21 GGPVGADRVENRE
+21 E

-39 VTRREI
+39 VTRREV
-45 VSRITDKSFLIGTVL
+45 VSRITDKSFLIGTAL
-60 MIAMIVGFIGFTA
+60 MVAMLVGFIGFTA
-73 WQDERTDEVTLGA
+73 WQDERTDEVTLAA

-91 AMATAIADNASE
+91 AMADVIAETAPDVDDKVDVTVLE
-103 VDDRVEV
+103 VDDA
-110 TLVELDDEQDARTA
+110 DAAETA
-124 VREQDVDAWLH
+124 LRESEADAWLH
-135 PVDGGWELT
+135 PADDGWQLT
-144 TESSEEDSLTDVARV
+144 SESSEQESLTEVTRS
-159 VVRQQVLADNAAELG
+159 VVRQAVLAENAAGAG
-174 TSVDDLEAGS
+174 TTVEALEAGS
-184 TVSTAFLRGDAE
+184 AVSTDFLRGDAE
-196 KAGVAEA
+196 KAAVAQA

-217 VFGMQLA
+217 IFGMQLA

-250 GKVLGNTALAVIQLL
+250 GKVLGNTALAMIQLL
-265 VYLAV
+265 IYLAV
-270 GLVGM
+270 GLVGL
-275 SFTSFKSYVPALS
+275 SFTPYKSFVPALS

-294 IGFFLA
+294 IGFFFA
-300 GFIALACL
+300 GFVALACL

-328 LTMLMLVMFFGGL
+328 LTMLMLVMFFGGV
-341 SLDGRGQVIASFVP
+341 SLDGRAQVIASFVP

-367 AGGVAWWEP
+367 AGGVEWWEP
-376 LVALGLLAVFAAIT
+376 LLALGLLAAFAAIT

-415 SAAE
+415 AAAE

>member
-1 MSTDEMN
+1 MSTEQSTQRSTERN
-8 TDAPSSTPRTGTT
+8 TD
-21 GGPVGADRVENRE
+21 

-39 VTRREI
+39 VTRREV
-45 VSRITDKSFLIGTVL
+45 VSRITDKSFLLGTAFMVL
-60 MIAMIVGFIGFTA
+60 LIAGFIGFSA
-73 WQDERTDEVTLGA
+73 WQDGRTDRVTLAA

-91 AMATAIADNASE
+91 AMAEVIADAAPDVDDKVEVTVVE
-103 VDDRVEV
+103 VDDEAAAESALRE
-110 TLVELDDEQDARTA
+110 DEA
-124 VREQDVDAWLH
+124 DAWLH
-135 PVDGGWELT
+135 PADDGWQLT
-144 TESSEEDSLTDVARV
+144 SESSEQDSLTAVARA
-159 VVRQQVLADNAAELG
+159 VVRQQVLADNAASVG
-174 TSVDDLEAGS
+174 TSVEALEAGS
-184 TVSTAFLRGDAE
+184 TVTTDFLRGDAE
-196 KAGVAEA
+196 KAGVADA

-250 GKVLGNTALAVIQLL
+250 GKVLGNTALALIQLL

-270 GLVGM
+270 GLVGL
-275 SFTSFKSYVPALS
+275 SFTPYKSYVPALS

-294 IGFFLA
+294 IAFFLA
-300 GFIALACL
+300 GFVALACL

-322 QATSTP
+322 QSTSTP

-341 SLDGRGQVIASFVP
+341 SLEGRAQVIASYVP

-367 AGGVAWWEP
+367 AGGVEWWEP
-376 LVALGLLAVFAAIT
+376 LLALGLLAVFAAIT
-390 VWVGERLYRRA
+390 VWIGERLYRRA

-415 SAAE
+415 AASE

>member
-1 MSTDEMN
+1 MSTDTR
-8 TDAPSSTPRTGTT
+8 TDTTDTPT
-21 GGPVGADRVENRE
+21 DRDGNRE

-45 VSRITDKSFLIGTVL
+45 VSRITDKSFLIGTAL
-60 MIAMIVGFIGFTA
+60 MIAMIVGFLGFTA
-73 WQDERTDEVTLGA
+73 WQDEKTEHTTLGA
-86 TPDAV
+86 TPDSV
-91 AMATAIADNASE
+91 AMATAIKDNAAD
-103 VDDRVEV
+103 VDDQLVV
-110 TLVELDDEQDARTA
+110 KVVELDDQDAAEAALRD
-124 VREQDVDAWLH
+124 EEVDAWLH

-144 TESSEEDSLTDVARV
+144 SESSEQESLTSVAQV
-159 VVRQQVLADNAAELG
+159 VVRQQVLADNAAG
-174 TSVDDLEAGS
+174 VGSTVQALEAGS
-184 TVSTAFLRGDAE
+184 TVSTDFLRGDAE
-196 KAGVAEA
+196 KASVAEA

-217 VFGMQLA
+217 IFGMQLA

-265 VYLAV
+265 IYLAV
-270 GLVGM
+270 GLVGLT
-275 SFTSFKSYVPALS
+275 FTPYKSYVPALS
-288 GPTAWF
+288 GPTMWF

-341 SLDGRGQVIASFVP
+341 SLEGRGQVIASFIP

>member
-1 MSTDEMN
+1 MSTDS
-8 TDAPSSTPRTGTT
+8 TDSTDRT
-21 GGPVGADRVENRE
+21 NE
-34 PAWLL
+34 PAWML
-39 VTRREI
+39 VTRREV
-45 VSRITDKSFLIGTVL
+45 VSRITDKSFLLGTAFMVVL
-60 MIAMIVGFIGFTA
+60 IAGFIGFSA
-73 WQDERTDEVTLGA
+73 WQEERTDKVTLAA

-91 AMATAIADNASE
+91 AMATAIRDGAPE
-103 VDDRVEV
+103 VDDNVQVTVLEV
-110 TLVELDDEQDARTA
+110 DDQDAAESALTEDEA
-124 VREQDVDAWLH
+124 DAWLH
-135 PVDGGWELT
+135 PTDEGWQLT
-144 TESSEEDSLTDVARV
+144 SESSEQDSLSAVTRA
-159 VVRQQVLADNAAELG
+159 VVRQAVLAENAAGAG
-174 TSVDDLEAGS
+174 TSVEALEAGS
-184 TVSTAFLRGDAE
+184 TVSTDFLRGDAE
-196 KAGVAEA
+196 RAGVAEA

-250 GKVLGNTALAVIQLL
+250 GKVLGNTALAMIQLL

-270 GLVGM
+270 GLVGL
-275 SFTSFKSYVPALS
+275 SFTPYKSYVPALS

-294 IGFFLA
+294 LAFFFA
-300 GFIALACL
+300 GFVALACL

-328 LTMLMLVMFFGGL
+328 LTMLMLVMFFGGV
-341 SLDGRGQVIASFVP
+341 SLDGRGQVIASFIP

-367 AGGVAWWEP
+367 AGGVEWWEP
-376 LVALGLLAVFAAIT
+376 LLALGLLAAFAAVT

-415 SAAE
+415 AAAE

>member
-1 MSTDEMN
+1 MSTD
-8 TDAPSSTPRTGTT
+8 TPSPDSPDNHDS
-21 GGPVGADRVENRE
+21 DRRDE

-39 VTRREI
+39 VTRREV
-45 VSRITDKSFLIGTVL
+45 VSRITDKSFLLGTAFMVVL
-60 MIAMIVGFIGFTA
+60 IAGFIGFSA
-73 WQDERTDEVTLGA
+73 WQEERTDVVTLAA
-86 TPDAV
+86 TPDAA
-91 AMATAIADNASE
+91 AMATAVADAAPEVDENVEVTVVE
-103 VDDRVEV
+103 VDDRAAAESA
-110 TLVELDDEQDARTA
+110 LREDEA
-124 VREQDVDAWLH
+124 DAWLH
-135 PVDGGWELT
+135 PTDDGWQLT
-144 TESSEEDSLTDVARV
+144 SESSEQDSLTNVVEV
-159 VVRQQVLADNAAELG
+159 VVQQQVLADNAAEVG
-174 TSVDDLEAGS
+174 TTVESLQAGS
-184 TVSTAFLRGDAE
+184 TVTTAFLRGDAE

-235 VEIIAAAIPLRHLLA
+235 VEIIAAAIPVRHLLA
-250 GKVLGNTALAVIQLL
+250 GKVLGNTALAVIQLM
-265 VYLAV
+265 VYLVV
-270 GLVGM
+270 GLVGL
-275 SFTSFKSYVPALS
+275 SFTSYKSYVPALS

-367 AGGVAWWEP
+367 AGGVEWWEP
-376 LVALGLLAVFAAIT
+376 LLALGLLAAFAAVT

>member
-1 MSTDEMN
+1 MSTETN
-8 TDAPSSTPRTGTT
+8 TDRNT
-21 GGPVGADRVENRE
+21 E

-39 VTRREI
+39 VTRREV
-45 VSRITDKSFLIGTVL
+45 VSRITDKSFLVGTVL
-60 MIAMIVGFIGFTA
+60 MVAMIVGFIGFTA
-73 WQDERTDEVTLGA
+73 WQDEKTESVTLGA

-91 AMATAIADNASE
+91 AMATAIQDGAPA
-103 VDDRVEV
+103 VDDKVDVEV
-110 TLVELDDEQDARTA
+110 VELEDESAAEAALRDDE
-124 VREQDVDAWLH
+124 VDAWLH
-135 PVDGGWELT
+135 PGDDGWQLT
-144 TESSEEDSLTDVARV
+144 SESSEQESLTDVAQT
-159 VVRQQVLADNAAELG
+159 VVRQQVLADNASEAG
-174 TSVDDLEAGS
+174 TTVEALEAGS
-184 TVSTAFLRGDAE
+184 TVSTDFLRGDAE
-196 KAGVAEA
+196 RAAVAEA

-265 VYLAV
+265 VYVVV
-270 GLVGM
+270 GLVGLT
-275 SFTSFKSYVPALS
+275 FTSYKSYVPALS

-300 GFIALACL
+300 GFVALACL

-341 SLDGRGQVIASFVP
+341 SLDGRGQVIASFIP

-367 AGGVAWWEP
+367 AGGVEWWEP
-376 LVALGLLAVFAAIT
+376 LVALGLLAAFAAVT
-390 VWVGERLYRRA
+390 VWVGEKLSRRA
-401 LLQTGGR
+401 RLQTGGR
-408 VSLRQAW
+408 VTLRQAW

>member
-1 MSTDEMN
+1 MTTDK
-8 TDAPSSTPRTGTT
+8 SSPDDNVDNDLR
-21 GGPVGADRVENRE
+21 DE
-34 PAWLL
+34 PPWLL
-39 VTRREI
+39 VTRREV
-45 VSRITDKSFLIGTVL
+45 VSRITDKSFLLGTAFMVVL
-60 MIAMIVGFIGFTA
+60 IAGFIGFTA
-73 WQDERTDEVTLGA
+73 WQEERTDVVTLAA
-86 TPDAV
+86 TPDAA
-91 AMATAIADNASE
+91 AMATAVADAAPEVDENVEVTVVE
-103 VDDRVEV
+103 VDDRAAAESA
-110 TLVELDDEQDARTA
+110 LREDEA
-124 VREQDVDAWLH
+124 DAWLH
-135 PVDGGWELT
+135 PTDDGWQLT
-144 TESSEEDSLTDVARV
+144 SESSEQGALTGVVEV
-159 VVRQQVLADNAAELG
+159 VVQQQVLADNAAEVG
-174 TSVDDLEAGS
+174 TTVESLQAGS
-184 TVSTAFLRGDAE
+184 TVTTAFLRGDAE

-235 VEIIAAAIPLRHLLA
+235 VEIIAAAIPVRHLLA
-250 GKVLGNTALAVIQLL
+250 GKVLGNTALAVIQLM
-265 VYLAV
+265 VYLVV
-270 GLVGM
+270 GLVGL
-275 SFTSFKSYVPALS
+275 SFTSYKSYVPALS

-367 AGGVAWWEP
+367 AGGVEWWEP
-376 LVALGLLAVFAAIT
+376 LLALGLLAAFAAVT
-390 VWVGERLYRRA
+390 VWIGERLYRRA

>member
-1 MSTDEMN
+1 MSTD
-8 TDAPSSTPRTGTT
+8 TSSPD
-21 GGPVGADRVENRE
+21 DRDSDRRDE

-39 VTRREI
+39 VTRREV
-45 VSRITDKSFLIGTVL
+45 VSRITDKSFLLGTAFMVVL
-60 MIAMIVGFIGFTA
+60 IAGFIGFSA
-73 WQDERTDEVTLGA
+73 WQEERTDVVTLAA
-86 TPDAV
+86 TPDAA
-91 AMATAIADNASE
+91 AMATAVADAAPEVDENVEVTVVE
-103 VDDRVEV
+103 VDDRAAAESA
-110 TLVELDDEQDARTA
+110 LREDEA
-124 VREQDVDAWLH
+124 DAWLH
-135 PVDGGWELT
+135 PTDDGWQLT
-144 TESSEEDSLTDVARV
+144 SESSEQDSLTNVVEV
-159 VVRQQVLADNAAELG
+159 VVQQQVLADNAAEVG
-174 TSVDDLEAGS
+174 TTVESLQAGS
-184 TVSTAFLRGDAE
+184 TVTTAFLRGDAE

-235 VEIIAAAIPLRHLLA
+235 VEIIAAAIPVRHLLA
-250 GKVLGNTALAVIQLL
+250 GKVLGNTALAVIQLM
-265 VYLAV
+265 VYLVV
-270 GLVGM
+270 GLVGL
-275 SFTSFKSYVPALS
+275 SFTSYKSYVPALS

-367 AGGVAWWEP
+367 AGGVEWWEP
-376 LVALGLLAVFAAIT
+376 LLALGLLAAFAAVT

>member
-1 MSTDEMN
+1 MSTH
-8 TDAPSSTPRTGTT
+8 TSS
-21 GGPVGADRVENRE
+21 DHRE

-73 WQDERTDEVTLGA
+73 WQDEKTVHTTLGA

-91 AMATAIADNASE
+91 AMATAIADNAAD
-103 VDDRVEV
+103 VDDKVEV
-110 TLVELDDEQDARTA
+110 ELVELVDEDAA
-124 VREQDVDAWLH
+124 KAALREEEVDAWLH
-135 PVDGGWELT
+135 PVDGGWQLT
-144 TESSEEDSLTDVARV
+144 SESSEQDSLTDVARV
-159 VVRQQVLADNAAELG
+159 VIRQQVLADNAADVGSTVEA
-174 TSVDDLEAGS
+174 LEAGS
-184 TVSTAFLRGDAE
+184 TVSTDFLRGDAE

-217 VFGMQLA
+217 IFGMQLA

-250 GKVLGNTALAVIQLL
+250 GKVLGNTALALIQLL
-265 VYLAV
+265 TYLAV
-270 GLVGM
+270 GLVGL
-275 SFTSFKSYVPALS
+275 SFTPYKSYVPALS
-288 GPTAWF
+288 GPTMWF
-294 IGFFLA
+294 IGFFVA

-341 SLDGRGQVIASFVP
+341 SLEGRGQVIASFVP

-376 LVALGLLAVFAAIT
+376 LVALGLLAVFAAVT

>member
-1 MSTDEMN
+1 MSTSQEK
-8 TDAPSSTPRTGTT
+8 ARRTT
-21 GGPVGADRVENRE
+21 E

-39 VTRREI
+39 VTRREV
-45 VSRITDKSFLIGTVL
+45 VSRITDKTFLIGTVL
-60 MIAMIVGFIGFTA
+60 MVAMLVGFIGFTA

-91 AMATAIADNASE
+91 AMATAVADGASE
-103 VDDRVEV
+103 VDDKVQV
-110 TLVELDDEQDARTA
+110 TLVELGDDAAAEQALEGD
-124 VREQDVDAWLH
+124 EIDAWLH
-135 PVDGGWELT
+135 PVADGWELT
-144 TESSEEDSLTDVARV
+144 SESSEQEALTDVVQV
-159 VVRQQVLADNAAELG
+159 VVRQQVLSENAARAGTTVDELQ
-174 TSVDDLEAGS
+174 AGS
-184 TVSTAFLRGDAE
+184 AVSTAFLRGDAE
-196 KAGVAEA
+196 RAAVAQA

-212 YFAAL
+212 YIAAL

-250 GKVLGNTALAVIQLL
+250 GKVLGNTALAVIQQLI
-265 VYLAV
+265 YLAV
-270 GLVGM
+270 GLIGL
-275 SFTSFKSYVPALS
+275 SFTPYKSYVPALS

-294 IGFFLA
+294 VGFFLA

-328 LTMLMLVMFFGGL
+328 LTMLMLAMFFGGV

-367 AGGVAWWEP
+367 AGGVEWWEP
-376 LVALGLLAVFAAIT
+376 LVALGLLAVFAVLT

>member
-1 MSTDEMN
+1 MSTDQP
-8 TDAPSSTPRTGTT
+8 TDDQPN
-21 GGPVGADRVENRE
+21 ADRLTNDRRDE

-39 VTRREI
+39 VTRREV
-45 VSRITDKSFLIGTVL
+45 VSRITDKSFLLGTAFMVVL
-60 MIAMIVGFIGFTA
+60 IAGFIGFSA
-73 WQDERTDEVTLGA
+73 WQEERTDSVTLAA
-86 TPDAV
+86 TPDSV
-91 AMATAIADNASE
+91 AMATAVADAAPEVDENVEVTVVE
-103 VDDRVEV
+103 VDDRDAAEAA
-110 TLVELDDEQDARTA
+110 LRDDE
-124 VREQDVDAWLH
+124 VDAWLH
-135 PVDGGWELT
+135 PTDDGWQLT
-144 TESSEEDSLTDVARV
+144 SESSEQGSLTDVVRTV
-159 VVRQQVLADNAAELG
+159 VQQQVLAGNAADVG
-174 TSVDDLEAGS
+174 TTVEDLQAGS
-184 TVSTAFLRGDAE
+184 TVTTAFLRGDAE
-196 KAGVAEA
+196 RAGVAEA

-265 VYLAV
+265 VYLVV
-270 GLVGM
+270 GLVGL
-275 SFTSFKSYVPALS
+275 SFTSYKSYVPALS

-294 IGFFLA
+294 IAFFLA
-300 GFIALACL
+300 GFVALACL

-355 PVSAVVMPKRIL
+355 PVSAVVLPKRIL
-367 AGGVAWWEP
+367 AGGVEWWEP
-376 LVALGLLAVFAAIT
+376 LVALGLLAAFAAVT

>member
-1 MSTDEMN
+1 MSTDRSN
-8 TDAPSSTPRTGTT
+8 PDRSDRSGT
-21 GGPVGADRVENRE
+21 E

-39 VTRREI
+39 VTRREV
-45 VSRITDKSFLIGTVL
+45 VSRITDKSFLLGTAFMVVL
-60 MIAMIVGFIGFTA
+60 IAGFIGFSA
-73 WQDERTDEVTLGA
+73 WQDERTDQVTLAA
-86 TPDAV
+86 TPDSV
-91 AMATAIADNASE
+91 AMATAIADGAPD
-103 VDDRVEV
+103 VDDDVEV
-110 TLVELDDEQDARTA
+110 TVLELDDRAAAETA
-124 VREQDVDAWLH
+124 LREEEADAWLH
-135 PVDGGWELT
+135 PTEDGWQLT
-144 TESSEEDSLTDVARV
+144 SESSEQDSLTAVTTAV
-159 VVRQQVLADNAAELG
+159 VSRQVLADNAAGVGATVEQ
-174 TSVDDLEAGS
+174 LEAGS
-184 TVSTAFLRGDAE
+184 TVTTDFLRGDAE
-196 KAGVAEA
+196 RAEVADA

-265 VYLAV
+265 IYLAV
-270 GLVGM
+270 GLVGL
-275 SFTSFKSYVPALS
+275 SFTSYKSYVPALS

-294 IGFFLA
+294 IAFFLA

-367 AGGVAWWEP
+367 AGGVEWWEP
-376 LVALGLLAVFAAIT
+376 LLALGLLAAFAAVT
-390 VWVGERLYRRA
+390 VWIGERLYRRA